1 MSVYP
6 WIPGVPVYPWIPGVP
21 VCPYGC
27 GFLVCPE
34 AREETYLHIDV
45 IFFYPTLR
53 FFLHFNMDFFSLER
67 HVIFRYLNFQK
78 WFENDV
84 FYLF

>member
-1 MSVYP
+1 MS
-6 WIPGVPVYPWIPGVP
+6 VYPWIPGVP
-21 VCPYGC
+21 VCPYGR

-53 FFLHFNMDFFSLER
+53 FFLHFNMDFFYVR
-67 HVIFRYLNFQK
+67 TACNFSIS
-78 WFENDV
+78 
-84 FYLF
+84 